1 MNKILIYT
9 GITVFAVLLLS
20 VWALADQEV
29 RFANIPWGSSF
40 TEVKNIIQKEFDVEL
55 KMDDHLT
62 GEFNMYFEEST
73 DGYLGWLVRNAN
85 CEINYSNSAWQ
96 FTAYFNELDQ
106 LIYIELFQSYQS
118 SATQIWHTI
127 RAKLISKYGVG
138 KDIPM
143 HKEKFND
150 YEFQGSVKTKSWTY
164 NSNKKHGDTSI
175 DLIYTDYPPNYGDT
189 SEAVCLKY
197 TNKLFTECA
206 DRAKKIAKGR
216 Y

>member
-1 MNKILIYT
+1 MFTATMICS
-9 GITVFAVLLLS
+9 VLLLS
-20 VWALADQEV
+20 SLAIADQEA
-29 RFANIPWGSSF
+29 RFANISWGSSF
-40 TEVKNIIQKEFDVEL
+40 EEVKTIIQKEFKVEL

-62 GEFNMYFEEST
+62 GEFNMYFEESK

-85 CEINYSNSAWQ
+85 CEINYSDSAWQ

-138 KDIPM
+138 KDIPL

-164 NSNKKHGDTSI
+164 NTNKKQGGTSI
-175 DLIYTDYPPNYGDT
+175 ELIYTDYPPNYGDT
-189 SEAVCLKY
+189 SESVCLKY

-206 DRAKKIAKGR
+206 DRAKNISKGR
-216 Y
+216 YQRGE